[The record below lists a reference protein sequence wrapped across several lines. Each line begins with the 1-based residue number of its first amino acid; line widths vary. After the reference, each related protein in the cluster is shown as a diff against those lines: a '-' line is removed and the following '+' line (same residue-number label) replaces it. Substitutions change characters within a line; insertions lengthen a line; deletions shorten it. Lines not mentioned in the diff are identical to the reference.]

1 MRRVRWRSNRN
12 GRLKREFRQQAIE
25 EITVSINHIAEN
37 AKNAECLAEKTGEVS
52 NHSVNA
58 VQGLAAGM
66 EKISGEVGKLA
77 TTLSSLGGTFWR
89 DERDHLRTLCETAP
103 GTVLSYAEI
112 AAKCGRPGAVAAVSR
127 ILASNPFPLLI
138 PCHRAAAAGD
148 IKRFDVT
155 DPATFAPK
163 TWLGQ
168 QNSHKSPPGSDCTNS
183 PSRHNRGKPFFCGS
197 GYCRSTLIMS
207 KIQTRKRIARHRVAQ
222 KTQCG
227 FC

>member
-1 MRRVRWRSNRN
+1 MSFTALYGEDPERSLWRMPAPWGSLILTECFGTLWQIEPDFTPCETPDAAPEVIARAFAVLE
-12 GRLKREFRQQAIE
+12 GYLTAPAPAAAHDVARLFELPRLTNLQEFSR
-25 EITVSINHIAEN
+25 
-37 AKNAECLAEKTGEVS
+37 
-52 NHSVNA
+52 SV
-58 VQGLAAGM
+58 
-66 EKISGEVGKLA
+66 
-77 TTLSSLGGTFWR
+77 
-89 DERDHLRTLCETAP
+89 LRTLCETAP

-168 QNSHKSPPGSDCTNS
+168 QEFS
-183 PSRHNRGKPFFCGS
+183 
-197 GYCRSTLIMS
+197 
-207 KIQTRKRIARHRVAQ
+207 QIAAWLRLHELA
-222 KTQCG
+222 
-227 FC
+227 FAA

>member
-1 MRRVRWRSNRN
+1 M
-12 GRLKREFRQQAIE
+12 
-25 EITVSINHIAEN
+25 
-37 AKNAECLAEKTGEVS
+37 
-52 NHSVNA
+52 
-58 VQGLAAGM
+58 
-66 EKISGEVGKLA
+66 
-77 TTLSSLGGTFWR
+77 
-89 DERDHLRTLCETAP
+89 LRTLCETAP

-168 QNSHKSPPGSDCTNS
+168 QEFS
-183 PSRHNRGKPFFCGS
+183 
-197 GYCRSTLIMS
+197 
-207 KIQTRKRIARHRVAQ
+207 QIAAWLRLHELA
-222 KTQCG
+222 
-227 FC
+227 FAA